1 VTPTDGESAG
11 LPAAKH
17 PVPDNSD
24 CSREA
29 SSTWSRLIIKSPKRI
44 CCCARAAAACASS
57 LLLQIPAWWIVS
69 CGIGRASARKPRIL
83 LNQGRLLML
92 LKACCNNSGEL
103 TDVQMSGWR
112 PAACWGKVCIH
123 PDGIARRAS
132 GKQDWQGFEGNSAMI
147 AAAFPRQI
155 PANPVFR
162 SDLSVNSLISLA
174 NLSALRLAYRNAYD
188 DKRREADRRVFYA
201 LAPRSSKASILNVPT
216 SKTGQRPR
224 FSLAR
229 ASAALPLL
237 DDVPASPASRRLA
250 SAHATPGTR
259 PLLILGQAPG
269 WQRAKITRTCATPDC
284 SNRCIEWSRRRPA
297 PGTCRSFPG

>member
-1 VTPTDGESAG
+1 MHRCPDGGRTPA
-11 LPAAKH
+11 
-17 PVPDNSD
+17 
-24 CSREA
+24 RERFA
-29 SSTWSRLIIKSPKRI
+29 FT
-44 CCCARAAAACASS
+44 
-57 LLLQIPAWWIVS
+57 
-69 CGIGRASARKPRIL
+69 
-83 LNQGRLLML
+83 
-92 LKACCNNSGEL
+92 
-103 TDVQMSGWR
+103 
-112 PAACWGKVCIH
+112 

-224 FSLAR
+224 FSPVFTRAGICSVAVPRRCPRIACVAAPCICPRDAR
-229 ASAALPLL
+229 NAAP
-237 DDVPASPASRRLA
+237 PN
-250 SAHATPGTR
+250 
-259 PLLILGQAPG
+259 
-269 WQRAKITRTCATPDC
+269 TRTGSWLAASENYTHMRDTGLLQSLYRVDPPTARTW
-284 SNRCIEWSRRRPA
+284 NM
-297 PGTCRSFPG
+297 